1 MNKNKR
7 TPLLLAA
14 AALVLVVLVVVI
26 AVNSS
31 VGRRTEAETLRQFY
45 AAVYS
50 DDGGG
55 MDALIAC
62 LPPSEQDEYYDN
74 ITTGGTS
81 FGQLTTWR
89 MEMVPLVGYDIQVE
103 IEILT
108 DQAESATDLTA
119 MKETYPGID
128 RYHMVAFRMTLT
140 GSEGSEQFLGV
151 MGMIHQ
157 DGCWYLTSADAGLK
171 RVVNGE
177 TAE

>member
-14 AALVLVVLVVVI
+14 DALVLVVLVVVI

-45 AAVYS
+45 AAMYS

-55 MDALIAC
+55 MDALIDC
-62 LPPSEQDEYYDN
+62 LPPSQQTEYYDN
-74 ITTGGTS
+74 ITLGGTS
-81 FGQLTTWR
+81 FSQLTTWR
-89 MEMVPLVGYDIQVE
+89 MEMIPLVGHDMQVE
-103 IEILT
+103 VEILA
-108 DQAESATDLTA
+108 DQSETATDLTL

-128 RYHMVAFRMTLT
+128 RCRTVAFRLTLT
-140 GSEGSEQFLGV
+140 GSDGSEQFLGV